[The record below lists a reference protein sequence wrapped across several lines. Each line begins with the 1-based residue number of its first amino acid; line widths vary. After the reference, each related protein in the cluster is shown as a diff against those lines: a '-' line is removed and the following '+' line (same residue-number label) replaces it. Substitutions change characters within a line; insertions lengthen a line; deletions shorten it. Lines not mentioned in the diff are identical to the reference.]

1 MNPIKLVVIF
11 IFSLG
16 LMACGSSSEKLV
28 VTPPASALTMAFTA
42 DKTFHF
48 TWPAATSAMY
58 YELYEATTVGA
69 GFTLIKSTALLEF
82 DHVVP
87 LYARL
92 NAKYML
98 KSCSASA
105 CSSSTAIFTST
116 KLAAMTSSIGLK
128 RATTPVAGHMFGY
141 SVSLS
146 SDGSTLAVGAQQATV
161 DNVTKVGEVTIFK
174 QSVLG
179 TDWVYQQTIRA
190 FDGAQDDEFGSA
202 ISLSADGNV
211 LAVSASLEDNTKGSV
226 YVFTRTGASFATVNT
241 DVGYIQAGDKAVND
255 YFGTSVSL
263 SADGGTLAVG
273 QFDDNNAAH
282 TGAVYVFTG
291 SGDAWTQQNKLV
303 ASNAG
308 ANDKFGVSISLS
320 SDGNI
325 LAIGAPGEDEPI
337 DAGAVYVFTRTDAV
351 WNEKKILSASNAQQG
366 DNFGYSLS
374 LSDDGASLAVGA
386 PFEDSTSTTINVKGT
401 DTDVFNSGA
410 VYVFTGSGATWTE
423 NAYLKADNA
432 AQNDVFGWG
441 VSLNSDGTVLA
452 VGAPGEDSV
461 STEMNNAGTDT
472 VDFNSGAVY
481 VFTGSGATWAQQ
493 AYLKASNPGSN
504 DNVGVHLSLSGDGTV
519 LAVGVPD
526 EDGAE
531 NGTTDSGA
539 VYLY

>member
-1 MNPIKLVVIF
+1 
-11 IFSLG
+11 
-16 LMACGSSSEKLV
+16 
-28 VTPPASALTMAFTA
+28 
-42 DKTFHF
+42 
-48 TWPAATSAMY
+48 
-58 YELYEATTVGA
+58 
-69 GFTLIKSTALLEF
+69 
-82 DHVVP
+82 
-87 LYARL
+87 
-92 NAKYML
+92 
-98 KSCSASA
+98 
-105 CSSSTAIFTST
+105 
-116 KLAAMTSSIGLK
+116 
-128 RATTPVAGHMFGY
+128 
-141 SVSLS
+141 
-146 SDGSTLAVGAQQATV
+146 
-161 DNVTKVGEVTIFK
+161 
-174 QSVLG
+174 
-179 TDWVYQQTIRA
+179 
-190 FDGAQDDEFGSA
+190 
-202 ISLSADGNV
+202 
-211 LAVSASLEDNTKGSV
+211 
-226 YVFTRTGASFATVNT
+226 
-241 DVGYIQAGDKAVND
+241 
-255 YFGTSVSL
+255 
-263 SADGGTLAVG
+263 
-273 QFDDNNAAH
+273 
-282 TGAVYVFTG
+282 VYVFTG

-308 ANDKFGVSISLS
+308 ATDKFGVSISLS